1 MSESQQ
7 ILVVD
12 DTEANR
18 YAVVRHL
25 RKAGYRVVEAPDGLR
40 ALELIAREVPD
51 LMVLDIRMP
60 HIDGY
65 EVVRRVRADP
75 RAAHL
80 PILHLSASF
89 TDAVSQAAGL
99 DSGAD
104 GYLTHPVDPIVLVAS
119 VRALLRV
126 RRAERIARVAEDAWR
141 ATFEA
146 IGDGV
151 CVLDDTG
158 AIQQWNAAFEAV
170 VGRTDLEGRRL
181 PELVPALGSIAGAP
195 FVTLAD
201 GTPLMGTE
209 IALDG
214 KWVRVSAGSM
224 SAVDGSA
231 RRAVAV
237 LTDVTRQR
245 AAELRMQKA
254 QRLEAA
260 GQLAGGIAHEINN
273 MMTVILGLGELM
285 SRSGELSEPLQL
297 DTMEIRKAASRAADM
312 ARQLLAFTRR
322 QMLHPRAL
330 RLNGTL
336 AGMGHLIGQLMG
348 ADRKVIF
355 TLSPEAGWV
364 FVDEGQLEQVILNLA
379 LNARDAMPR
388 GGRFTISTSLER
400 LDSHFAA
407 RYPGIEIRPGDYAKI
422 TVADTG
428 AGMSPETLG
437 RAFEP
442 FFTTKPIG
450 EGSGLGLATVYGIV
464 KQSNGY
470 IWGESAPGTGTTW
483 QVYLPRVA
491 GQQAWEGSEDPEPV
505 TLERRGETVLVVDDE
520 PMMRALARRALETY
534 GYVVLEAEHG
544 GAAVRQMSAGEH
556 QVAVVV
562 ADVVMPEMDGKALG
576 DWLGAVHPGLPILY
590 MSGHTGEDL
599 TRRNLLEPGV
609 CILQKPF
616 HPDEL
621 VARVQELVTNRQVT

>member
-1 MSESQQ
+1 MPESQQ

-25 RKAGYRVVEAPDGLR
+25 RKAGYRVVEATDGLK

-89 TDAVSQAAGL
+89 TDPVSQAAGL

-104 GYLTHPVDPIVLVAS
+104 GYLTHPVDPVVLVAS

-126 RRAERIARVAEDAWR
+126 RRAERVARAAEEAWR

-151 CVLDDTG
+151 CVLG
-158 AIQQWNAAFEAV
+158 KGGIIQRWNAAFEAL
-170 VGRTDLEGRRL
+170 VGYTDLEGRRL
-181 PELVPALGSIAGAP
+181 AELVPALGSIDDPP
-195 FVTLAD
+195 FVALAD

-209 IALDG
+209 ISHAARY
-214 KWVRVSAGSM
+214 VRVSAGPM
-224 SAVDGSA
+224 PGTDGGADRS
-231 RRAVAV
+231 VAV
-237 LTDVTRQR
+237 LTDVTKQR
-245 AAELRMQKA
+245 AAELRIQKA

-273 MMTVILGLGELM
+273 MMTVILGLCEMM
-285 SRSGELSEPLQL
+285 SRSGILSDPHQR
-297 DTMEIRKAASRAADM
+297 DAAEIQKAAGRAADM

-322 QMLHPRAL
+322 QMLHPRVL
-330 RLNGTL
+330 QVNETL

-355 TLSPEAGWV
+355 TLSPDAGSV
-364 FVDEGQLEQVILNLA
+364 YADEGQLEQVILNLA

-388 GGRFTISTSLER
+388 GGRFTVATSLER
-400 LDSHFAA
+400 LDARFAA
-407 RYPGIEIRPGDYAKI
+407 RHPGIEIRPGDYARV
-422 TVADTG
+422 TVTDTG
-428 AGMSPETLG
+428 VGMDAETLAQ
-437 RAFEP
+437 AFEP
-442 FFTTKPIG
+442 FFTTKPVG

-470 IWGESAPGTGTTW
+470 IWGESGTGAGTTW
-483 QVYLPRVA
+483 HMYLPRVV
-491 GQQAWEGSEDPEPV
+491 GQQAGRGPEYAESLP
-505 TLERRGETVLVVDDE
+505 LERRAETVLVVDDE
-520 PMMRALARRALETY
+520 PMMRALARRALEIH
-534 GYVVLEAEHG
+534 GYTVLEAEHG
-544 GAAVRQMSAGEH
+544 RAAVQRMAAGDH
-556 QVAVVV
+556 QVAAVV
-562 ADVVMPEMDGKALG
+562 ADIVMPEMDGKALG
-576 DWLGAVHPGLPILY
+576 EWLRASYPGLPVLY
-590 MSGHTGEDL
+590 MSGHTGDDL
-599 TRRNLLEPGV
+599 ARRNLLEPGV

-616 HPDEL
+616 RPDEL
-621 VARVQELVTNRQVT
+621 VARVQELVTGRKAT